1 MGPDMTSQ
9 QHADLAL
16 QQWQA
21 MRDLT
26 PEERI
31 DMLMFDFF
39 FPPPISEAEYQIQL
53 SAVSVE
59 MANPEFV

>member
-1 MGPDMTSQ
+1 MNSQ
-9 QHADLAL
+9 QQADIAL
-16 QQWQA
+16 QQWQS

-39 FPPPISEAEYQIQL
+39 FPPLVSEAEYEIQL
-53 SAVSVE
+53 HAVSIE